1 MSVLSGSYVVKYNH
15 KVTPAGKRSP
25 RALLCSLAAAKGN
38 PVGMGR
44 ERRGR
49 GGARGMMMKGAKDKG
64 GRNIGPQEDTLG

>member
-38 PVGMGR
+38 PVGMGGSAAG
-44 ERRGR
+44 E
-49 GGARGMMMKGAKDKG
+49 A
-64 GRNIGPQEDTLG
+64 GPAEENG